1 MSNGLQHLNETVHEA
16 KEKSELTVD
25 LWTRRPVCGP
35 RTTVIDRLSS
45 LRTAGTLEDF
55 SVTTWPDEIIV
66 SERNQHSELLA
77 TIEEFEVW
85 AADNGVSLRPPFQTR
100 TASLL
105 VGGSREVLRTP
116 MMLASL
122 SEGDDVV
129 GVYPCTDGD
138 RTWTIPE
145 FLDALED
152 DGPVLDGAADETAL
166 PVSEHG
172 TP

>member
-1 MSNGLQHLNETVHEA
+1 MSDGLQHLNGTA
-16 KEKSELTVD
+16 PDTGPANGLTVD

-45 LRTAGTLEDF
+45 LRTAGTLSDF
-55 SVTTWPDEIIV
+55 TVTTWPDEIVV
-66 SERNQHSELLA
+66 SDRNQHSELLA
-77 TIEEFEVW
+77 TIETFEAW
-85 AADNGVSLRPPFQTR
+85 AAENGVSVRPPFETR

-105 VGGSREVLRTP
+105 VGESKEVLTTP

-122 SEGDDVV
+122 TDGEDIL

-145 FLDALED
+145 FLDVLE
-152 DGPVLDGAADETAL
+152 ADETSLGGTGERAAL
-166 PVSEHG
+166 PMTGLG